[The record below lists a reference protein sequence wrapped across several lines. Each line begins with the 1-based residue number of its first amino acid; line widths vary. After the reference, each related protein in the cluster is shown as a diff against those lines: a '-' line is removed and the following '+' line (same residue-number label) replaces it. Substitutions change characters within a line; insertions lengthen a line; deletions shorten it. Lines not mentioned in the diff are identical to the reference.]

1 MNNSMLLGKYLQIMI
16 TYKYCYRTIALVASF
31 FSFSFAITFPEHEYL
46 TESIKTISLKKLGTA
61 KHVHLKNEIVKKNL
75 VLLFINHK
83 NFESQKI
90 ISEIQNI
97 RASIQNSKIEYFL
110 ISHNDNDLALLSM
123 AQKHVWTVPVL
134 IDEYK
139 IAASIFNIKSLPYII
154 VLKKDNANISFKT
167 DFSETGILDLIN
179 HIKSL

>member
-1 MNNSMLLGKYLQIMI
+1 MNNSMLLGKCLQIMI
-16 TYKYCYRTIALVASF
+16 TYKNCYITIALFASF
-31 FSFSFAITFPEHEYL
+31 FSFSFANILPDNEYL
-46 TESIKTISLKKLGTA
+46 TKSIKTISLKKLGTA
-61 KHVHLKNEIVKKNL
+61 KHVHFKNEIVQKNI

-97 RASIQNSKIEYFL
+97 RASIRNSRIEYFL
-110 ISHNDNDLALLSM
+110 ISDYDNDLALLSM

-139 IAASIFNIKSLPYII
+139 IAASIFNIKSMPYMV
-154 VLKKDNANISFKT
+154 VLKKDNAMISFKT

>member
-1 MNNSMLLGKYLQIMI
+1 MLLGKCLQIMI
-16 TYKYCYRTIALVASF
+16 TYKNCYITIALFASF
-31 FSFSFAITFPEHEYL
+31 FSFSFANILPDNEYL
-46 TESIKTISLKKLGTA
+46 TKSIQTISLKQLGTA
-61 KHVHLKNEIVKKNL
+61 KYVHLKNEIVQKNI

-97 RASIQNSKIEYFL
+97 RASIRNSRIEYFL
-110 ISHNDNDLALLSM
+110 ISDYDNDLALLSM

-139 IAASIFNIKSLPYII
+139 IAASIFNIKSMPYMV
-154 VLKKDNANISFKT
+154 VLKKDNAMISFKT

>member
-1 MNNSMLLGKYLQIMI
+1 M
-16 TYKYCYRTIALVASF
+16 TIALVASF

-110 ISHNDNDLALLSM
+110 ISDNDNDLALISM
-123 AQKHVWTVPVL
+123 VQKHVWTVPVL

-167 DFSETGILDLIN
+167 DFSDTGILDLIN

>member
-1 MNNSMLLGKYLQIMI
+1 MNNSMLLGRYLQTMI
-16 TYKYCYRTIALVASF
+16 TYKYFYIAIALIASF
-31 FSFSFAITFPEHEYL
+31 FSFSFAITLPKHEYL
-46 TESIKTISLKKLGTA
+46 NESIKTISLKKLGTA
-61 KHVHLKNEIVKKNL
+61 KHVHLKNEIVQKNL
-75 VLLFINHK
+75 VLLFISHE

-90 ISEIQNI
+90 ISDIQNI

-110 ISHNDNDLALLSM
+110 ISDYDNDLALLSM
-123 AQKHVWTVPVL
+123 VQKHVWTVPVL

-139 IAASIFNIKSLPYII
+139 IAASIFNIKSMPYIV
-154 VLKKDNANISFKT
+154 VLKKGNANISFKT

>member
-16 TYKYCYRTIALVASF
+16 TYKYCYMTIALVASF

-110 ISHNDNDLALLSM
+110 ISDNDNDLALISM
-123 AQKHVWTVPVL
+123 VQKHVWTVPVL

-167 DFSETGILDLIN
+167 DFSDTGILDLIN

>member
-16 TYKYCYRTIALVASF
+16 TYKYCYMTIALVASF

-61 KHVHLKNEIVKKNL
+61 KHVHFKNKIIQKNL
-75 VLLFINHK
+75 VLLFIRHE
-83 NFESQKI
+83 NFKSQKI

-110 ISHNDNDLALLSM
+110 ISDYDNDLDLLSM
-123 AQKHVWTVPVL
+123 VQKYVWTVPIL

-139 IAASIFNIKSLPYII
+139 IAARIFNINSMPYIV
-154 VLKKDNANISFKT
+154 VLNKGNAKISFKT
-167 DFSETGILDLIN
+167 DFSEMGILDLIN